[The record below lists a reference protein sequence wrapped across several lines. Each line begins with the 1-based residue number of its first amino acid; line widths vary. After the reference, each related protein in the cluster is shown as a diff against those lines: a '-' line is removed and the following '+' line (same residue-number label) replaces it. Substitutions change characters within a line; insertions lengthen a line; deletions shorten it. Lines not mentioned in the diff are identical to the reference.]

1 MTNEE
6 MKAIEAKGMRR
17 LQKYVEQQCKDDE
30 HLRDRYNPDLMDRC
44 WEWIREQ
51 VSNTARNGVAAVWH
65 DNIYKLARDYFND
78 EIYKKSK
85 DDSRKKAPVEKE
97 TRPVQKANPEPK
109 PKKENKTEPEP
120 KPEELQLDFFGG
132 L

>member
-17 LQKYVEQQCKDDE
+17 LQKYVEQQCKEDE
-30 HLRDRYNPDLMDRC
+30 HLRERYNPGLMERC

-78 EIYKKSK
+78 EIYKNPAEESEDMVPEERDVK
-85 DDSRKKAPVEKE
+85 
-97 TRPVQKANPEPK
+97 PVQKANPEPE
-109 PKKENKTEPEP
+109 PKKERKTAP
-120 KPEELQLDFFGG
+120 KPEEQQLDFFGG

>member
-17 LQKYVEQQCKDDE
+17 LQKYVEQQCKEDK
-30 HLRDRYNPDLMDRC
+30 HLRDRYNPDLMERC

-51 VSNTARNGVAAVWH
+51 VSNTARNGIAAVWH

-78 EIYKKSK
+78 EIFKESPDKKTSV
-85 DDSRKKAPVEKE
+85 KKADK
-97 TRPVQKANPEPK
+97 QD
-109 PKKENKTEPEP
+109 PKKEPVA
-120 KPEELQLDFFGG
+120 KPEETQAPKTEDIQMDLFSAGV
-132 L
+132 